1 MFRHKYMIMVLST
14 IAIRQLEALS
24 AIIEQLS
31 DEDFRLEL
39 PMLEGTSLGKHIRH
53 TLEFHQCLF
62 AEQPIISY
70 DNRQRNAL
78 LETDRSEAIHCIEE
92 LITRLRFVQ
101 LDKVLQLSV
110 QYGAETILV
119 TSSVKREM
127 AFLIE
132 HTVHHKAILRMA
144 LNQYF
149 PQVTFDASFGYAD
162 STIRF
167 LEQTKVAI

>member
-1 MFRHKYMIMVLST
+1 MVLST
-14 IAIRQLEALS
+14 IAIRQLEALNT
-24 AIIEQLS
+24 IIEQLS
-31 DEDFRLEL
+31 DEEYSLEL
-39 PMLEGTSLGKHIRH
+39 PLLEGTSLGKHIRH

-62 AEQPIISY
+62 TDKKIVSY
-70 DNRQRNAL
+70 DNRHRNVL
-78 LETDRSEAIHCIEE
+78 LETERNEAIQCIDA
-92 LITRLRFVQ
+92 LISRLRFVQ
-101 LDKVLQLSV
+101 LDKALHLSV
-110 QYGAETILV
+110 QYGAETVTV

-149 PQVTFDASFGYAD
+149 PQVQFDASFGYAD

>member
-1 MFRHKYMIMVLST
+1 MFCQKHVNMVLSA
-14 IAIRQLEALS
+14 IAIRQLEDLS

-39 PMLEGTSLGKHIRH
+39 PLLEGASLGKHIRH

-62 AEQPIISY
+62 AEKKVISY
-70 DNRQRNAL
+70 DNRHRNVL
-78 LETDRSEAIHCIEE
+78 LETDRTEAIHCIDA
-92 LITRLRFVQ
+92 LISRLRFVQ
-101 LDKVLQLSV
+101 LDKVLHLSV
-110 QYGAETILV
+110 QYGAETIIV

-149 PQVTFDASFGYAD
+149 PHVTFDASFGYAD

>member
-1 MFRHKYMIMVLST
+1 MILST

-24 AIIEQLS
+24 SIIEQLS
-31 DEDFRLEL
+31 DEDFKSEL
-39 PMLEGTSLGKHIRH
+39 PLLEGTSIGKHIRH

-62 AEQPIISY
+62 AKKEVVSY
-70 DNRQRNAL
+70 DNRDRNVL
-78 LETDRSEAIHCIEE
+78 LETDRNEAIHCIDG
-92 LITRLRFVQ
+92 LISHLRFVQ

-110 QYGAETILV
+110 QYGHETIIV

-149 PQVTFDASFGYAD
+149 SYVTFDASFGYAD

>member
-1 MFRHKYMIMVLST
+1 MVLST
-14 IAIRQLEALS
+14 IAIRQLEALT

-31 DEDFRLEL
+31 DEDYSLEL
-39 PMLEGTSLGKHIRH
+39 PLLEGTSLGKHIRH

-62 AEQPIISY
+62 AEKKFVSY
-70 DNRQRNAL
+70 DNRQRNVL
-78 LETDRSEAIHCIEE
+78 LETDRVEAINCIDE
-92 LITRLRFVQ
+92 LISRLRFVQ
-101 LDKVLQLSV
+101 LDKVIHLSV
-110 QYGAETILV
+110 QYGAETVVV

-149 PQVTFDASFGYAD
+149 PLVAFDQSFGYAD

>member
-1 MFRHKYMIMVLST
+1 MVLST

-31 DEDFRLEL
+31 DEDYSLEL
-39 PMLEGTSLGKHIRH
+39 PLLEGTSLGKHIRH

-62 AEQPIISY
+62 AEKKVVSY
-70 DNRQRNAL
+70 DNRQRNVL
-78 LETDRSEAIHCIEE
+78 LETDRMEALNCIDE
-92 LITRLRFVQ
+92 LISRLRFVQ
-101 LDKVLQLSV
+101 LDKVIQLSV
-110 QYGAETILV
+110 QYGSETIVV

-149 PQVTFDASFGYAD
+149 PLVTFDPSFGYAD

>member
-1 MFRHKYMIMVLST
+1 MVLST
-14 IAIRQLEALS
+14 ISIRQLEALS

-31 DEDFRLEL
+31 EEDFRAEL
-39 PMLEGTSLGKHIRH
+39 PLLEGTSIGKHIRH

-62 AEQPIISY
+62 AEKKVVSY
-70 DNRQRNAL
+70 DDRDRNVS
-78 LETDRSEAIHCIEE
+78 LETDRQAAMNCIDG
-92 LITRLRFVQ
+92 LISRLRFVQ
-101 LDKVLQLSV
+101 LDKVIHLSV
-110 QYGAETILV
+110 QYGSETIIV

-149 PQVTFDASFGYAD
+149 PQVQFDPSFGYAD